1 MKKIFINI
9 FAAALFTS
17 FSAFAQQ
24 DYLTNPE
31 CNIPINGD
39 LKPVHVWYSLHN
51 KDSNNSW
58 YIQIS
63 RNFEN
68 NISFVDESCNKINI
82 DDKIELQANT
92 SRKVGMLVEF
102 ERSFNSI
109 YSFTAKK
116 IDTDF
121 YKPQGI
127 TNYPIR
133 RKTCIITVAPYGA
146 RQMESAIL
154 KYNNADCYAINY
166 GTDMF
171 FK

>member
-1 MKKIFINI
+1 MKKMFIKM
-9 FAAALFTS
+9 FAISALFTT
-17 FSAFAQQ
+17 FNANAQSQ
-24 DYLTNPE
+24 QNPS
-31 CNIPINGD
+31 CIINVNGSP
-39 LKPVHVWYSLHN
+39 KKVHVWYTLNN
-51 KDSNNSW
+51 KDTNNNW
-58 YIQIS
+58 YVQIS

-68 NISFVDESCNKINI
+68 NISFVDESCNPFDFNQ
-82 DDKIELQANT
+82 KIELLANT

-102 ERSFNSI
+102 DRSFNSI

-127 TNYPIR
+127 TDNPIR

-146 RQMESAIL
+146 RQMESSIV
-154 KYNNADCYAINY
+154 KFNNADCYATEY
-166 GTDMF
+166 GTEMF